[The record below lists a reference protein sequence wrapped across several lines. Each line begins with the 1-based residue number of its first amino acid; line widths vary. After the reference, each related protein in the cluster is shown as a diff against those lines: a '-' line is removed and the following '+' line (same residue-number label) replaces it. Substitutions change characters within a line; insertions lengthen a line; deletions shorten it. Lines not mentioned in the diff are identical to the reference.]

1 MEERFSW
8 IPFYKEFGQKL
19 LKYRDDR
26 KPLVKWIYDNIDGS
40 LIKHFK
46 DDSSQIRI
54 PLLLWLLSVEV

>member
-1 MEERFSW
+1 MAYTW

-46 DDSSQIRI
+46 DDGSGKHV
-54 PLLLWLLSVEV
+54 PDTDPFTVMA

>member
-26 KPLVKWIYDNIDGS
+26 NGYMIILM
-40 LIKHFK
+40 
-46 DDSSQIRI
+46 
-54 PLLLWLLSVEV
+54 EV